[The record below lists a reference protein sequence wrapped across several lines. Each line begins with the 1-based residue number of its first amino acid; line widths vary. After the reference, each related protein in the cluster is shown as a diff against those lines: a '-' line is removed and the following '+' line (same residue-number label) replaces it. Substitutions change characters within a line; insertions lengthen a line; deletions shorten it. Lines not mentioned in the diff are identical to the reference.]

1 MGEAAPVPERELTEL
16 EGLQLKCNQVPQ
28 KNLLSKPLALWI
40 LNCDCVSLDILLKE
54 VVLNTLFIFLTLD
67 AEFLASFCH
76 HNSQFHSLPSVIIN
90 ILPSTFS
97 IAIARHWDGEL
108 ENIQN
113 TFEQIPKWWRHR
125 IVCYMFKI
133 LPATKAWKLKGDR
146 RVPGINTTDDGLVR
160 GGQGCGNQDACCLRW
175 PGVQTK
181 PMTFDFVLCM
191 QSKTKKLWM

>member
-1 MGEAAPVPERELTEL
+1 MIMCIFQRLIFRPRGRWLQDIDDGRGSTGAREGTHRAWGTSTKMQSGDL
-16 EGLQLKCNQVPQ
+16 

-54 VVLNTLFIFLTLD
+54 VVLNSVFIFLTLD

-113 TFEQIPKWWRHR
+113 TFKQNPKWWWQRF
-125 IVCYMFKI
+125 VCYMVKI
-133 LPATKAWKLKGDR
+133 LPATKAWKLKA
-146 RVPGINTTDDGLVR
+146 VI
-160 GGQGCGNQDACCLRW
+160 
-175 PGVQTK
+175 
-181 PMTFDFVLCM
+181 
-191 QSKTKKLWM
+191 